1 VRFRGYTENSEQERG
16 NCVKLRNGML
26 LFHGSY
32 TAVES
37 IRLERCAAGKDF
49 GCGFYLTSNAVQ
61 ARQFL
66 RTSVSKAQRFGD
78 APLTQNDGFV
88 SSFRYHADGIK
99 VFEFETANRE
109 WLWFIAQNRRP
120 VLSGQLAGKVNPAA
134 FDADVIIGKVANDKT
149 NATIIAYLNGLYGD
163 VLSERAVSFAIEE
176 LMPNQL
182 EDQLCFL
189 TEKAIHCL
197 EFVEARKYVL

>member
-1 VRFRGYTENSEQERG
+1 MALVYRP
-16 NCVKLRNGML
+16 K
-26 LFHGSY
+26 
-32 TAVES
+32 
-37 IRLERCAAGKDF
+37 
-49 GCGFYLTSNAVQ
+49 Q
-61 ARQFL
+61 A
-66 RTSVSKAQRFGD
+66 TC
-78 APLTQNDGFV
+78 
-88 SSFRYHADGIK
+88 SF
-99 VFEFETANRE
+99 
-109 WLWFIAQNRRP
+109 
-120 VLSGQLAGKVNPAA
+120 GQLAGKVNPAA

>member
-1 VRFRGYTENSEQERG
+1 M
-16 NCVKLRNGML
+16 KLSNGML

-32 TAVES
+32 TSVEN
-37 IRLERCAAGKDF
+37 IQLEMCAAGKDF
-49 GCGFYLTSNAVQ
+49 GRGFYLTSNAIQ

-66 RTSVSKAQRFGD
+66 KTSVSKAQRLGD
-78 APLTQNDGFV
+78 APLTQNYGFV
-88 SSFRYHADGIK
+88 SSFRYHGDALK
-99 VFEFETANRE
+99 VFEFETTNRE

-120 VLSGQLAGKVNPAA
+120 ILAEKLAGRVDSAVL
-134 FDADVIIGKVANDKT
+134 DADVIIGKIANDKT

-182 EDQLCFL
+182 EDQFCFL
-189 TEKAIHCL
+189 TDKAVNCL
-197 EFVEARKYVL
+197 EFVEARKYVI